1 MCRHVHGMCMACAWH
16 LCRARQWL
24 GTGEKRSVRP
34 PWASVMSNPRSV
46 PPVACI
52 AVGTSRHASE
62 ASGFV
67 PVDVR
72 GHVHV
77 RGVHA
82 YVRVRSARRGT
93 YTHMY
98 VHVSMSMSACAC
110 ARLEVRVHAEWSGG
124 VYDRASRSVLRRG
137 ERRVG
142 TAQAAAS
149 AAASVRVGAGQG
161 EGRGWIGLGGC
172 ASGERGRGKGR
183 GRARGR
189 GWCVCTC
196 VRALAVGLER
206 VCCRQEGVR
215 VGLHQVHLGAAHTT
229 HLIHVHVQMQVH
241 VQRICLA
248 STRTE
253 PCGILWTGSVG
264 RSVHGWSAPLA
275 R

>member
-1 MCRHVHGMCMACAWH
+1 MCV
-16 LCRARQWL
+16 LC
-24 GTGEKRSVRP
+24 
-34 PWASVMSNPRSV
+34 
-46 PPVACI
+46 
-52 AVGTSRHASE
+52 
-62 ASGFV
+62 
-67 PVDVR
+67 
-72 GHVHV
+72 
-77 RGVHA
+77 VHA
-82 YVRVRSARRGT
+82 R
-93 YTHMY
+93 M
-98 VHVSMSMSACAC
+98 HVACAC
-110 ARLEVRVHAEWSGG
+110 ARARLEVRVHAEWSGG

-229 HLIHVHVQMQVH
+229 HLTHVHVQMQVH
-241 VQRICLA
+241 VHA

-264 RSVHGWSAPLA
+264 RSVHGSSAPLA

>member
-1 MCRHVHGMCMACAWH
+1 MACAWH

-34 PWASVMSNPRSV
+34 PWASVMSIPRSV
-46 PPVACI
+46 PPVACM

-62 ASGFV
+62 ASGCV

-72 GHVHV
+72 G
-77 RGVHA
+77 VHA
-82 YVRVRSARRGT
+82 YMCVCALHVEAH
-93 YTHMY
+93 THM
-98 VHVSMSMSACAC
+98 HARTLHACTHARC
-110 ARLEVRVHAEWSGG
+110 MRTRCARARLEVRVHAEWSGG

-172 ASGERGRGKGR
+172 ASGERGRGRGR

-229 HLIHVHVQMQVH
+229 HLMHVHVHVH
-241 VQRICLA
+241 VHAMRICLA
-248 STRTE
+248 STPHRTL
-253 PCGILWTGSVG
+253 CAILWTGSVG